1 MMKERRFD
9 SMSAYKLVSDMIAQ
23 TDRIIERN
31 TSVSA
36 AIVKSASFIRDIET
50 PAKYV
55 ASVMPM
61 LNNSSWLQNNS
72 IQSAV
77 ASSLA
82 IEYPRLPTIPQWIH
96 NINSATN
103 RSLRNHFIAQKS
115 WQVNMPAIYENSAIK
130 NAIDMVSIFERITET
145 NKSMGCML
153 DIAQSIAR
161 FDHSVNHLYKFINGL
176 NEEDEDLIDIQSQ
189 LTNTFALDLESVI
202 SEDRKVIVTN
212 VFLNLLDTLST
223 ISLDFSI
230 KEEQKIFLQKIK
242 SFCDQWKKEGLICSS
257 LTLLYLLF
265 QPVIQH
271 YHEKLFDMDDDI
283 PTVVINNS
291 KVENNYINESSFQVT
306 TTEIKFLKEKPDNRL
321 KVKLKIPAGTKM
333 NIIQDK
339 GKWIKVKLVL
349 DGVYYSGWTL
359 NNKL

>member
-230 KEEQKIFLQKIK
+230 KEEQKYSCRK
-242 SFCDQWKKEGLICSS
+242 
-257 LTLLYLLF
+257 
-265 QPVIQH
+265 
-271 YHEKLFDMDDDI
+271 
-283 PTVVINNS
+283 
-291 KVENNYINESSFQVT
+291 
-306 TTEIKFLKEKPDNRL
+306 L
-321 KVKLKIPAGTKM
+321 KVFVIS
-333 NIIQDK
+333 
-339 GKWIKVKLVL
+339 GKRRINL
-349 DGVYYSGWTL
+349 
-359 NNKL
+359 